1 MKSKRRDA
9 LGVLREGV
17 QRPETALARGYP
29 ADGAAMRVAG
39 AARTDISNDI
49 MEPVKTA
56 LSGGAMSKET
66 QMSASECETAAEPR
80 PGRAAAPKAM
90 PKERLTEDLLA
101 RLLESKTP
109 EAYLAQGEAIDRELP
124 DYLYSLL
131 DARGMN
137 RSQVARISCINTTFL
152 YNIFE
157 GKSKPKRDNALMLA
171 FALGCDLRETQ
182 RLLRLA
188 GVSEL
193 WPKVKRDAIIIW
205 CIEHGYTREECDDEL
220 YRLKERVIFK
230 VTGELQ

>member
-1 MKSKRRDA
+1 MSREASRDA
-9 LGVLREGV
+9 SV
-17 QRPETALARGYP
+17 
-29 ADGAAMRVAG
+29 DGASTEFE
-39 AARTDISNDI
+39 TD
-49 MEPVKTA
+49 
-56 LSGGAMSKET
+56 
-66 QMSASECETAAEPR
+66 Q
-80 PGRAAAPKAM
+80 AAASKAM

-101 RLLESKTP
+101 RLLTASAP
-109 EAYLAQGEAIDRELP
+109 EDYLALGETVDRELP

-171 FALGCDLRETQ
+171 FALGCDLRQTQ

-188 GVSEL
+188 DVSEL
-193 WPKVKRDAIIIW
+193 WPKVRRDAIIMW

-220 YRLKERVIFK
+220 YRLHERVIFK
-230 VTGELQ
+230 VTGDLR

>member
-1 MKSKRRDA
+1 
-9 LGVLREGV
+9 
-17 QRPETALARGYP
+17 
-29 ADGAAMRVAG
+29 
-39 AARTDISNDI
+39 
-49 MEPVKTA
+49 
-56 LSGGAMSKET
+56 MSKET
-66 QMSASECETAAEPR
+66 QMGASECETAAEPR

-109 EAYLAQGEAIDRELP
+109 EAYLAQGETIDRELP

>member
-1 MKSKRRDA
+1 MSKEASRDA
-9 LGVLREGV
+9 S
-17 QRPETALARGYP
+17 
-29 ADGAAMRVAG
+29 ADGAS
-39 AARTDISNDI
+39 TEF
-49 MEPVKTA
+49 EPD
-56 LSGGAMSKET
+56 
-66 QMSASECETAAEPR
+66 Q
-80 PGRAAAPKAM
+80 AAASKAM

-101 RLLESKTP
+101 RLLTASTP
-109 EAYLAQGEAIDRELP
+109 EDYLALGETVDRELP

-171 FALGCDLRETQ
+171 FALGCDLRQTQ

-188 GVSEL
+188 DVSEL
-193 WPKVKRDAIIIW
+193 WPKVRRDAIIIW

-220 YRLKERVIFK
+220 YRLHERVIFK
-230 VTGELQ
+230 VTGDLR